1 MTCDVTSDVGRY
13 YLQNTKN
20 DFEKAE
26 AHYKRSLEVLNR
38 YLASHVTHNTSHFT
52 QNMSLVT
59 RHTITQVDG
68 NRVATLC
75 NYAALMKV
83 MMMMI

>member
-1 MTCDVTSDVGRY
+1 M
-13 YLQNTKN
+13 QNTKN

-26 AHYKRSLEVLNR
+26 AHYKRSLEVYGICVAPR
-38 YLASHVTHNTSHFT
+38 HASLF
-52 QNMSLVT
+52 
-59 RHTITQVDG
+59 IQVDG

-83 MMMMI
+83 MGLWLL